1 MDSFDNKN
9 NINNE
14 NGIMGGKE
22 GFSEK
27 TDGREESAGFAGIQS
42 ESSENDHNI
51 NPADGG
57 FLYRDSSDPAVNGAS
72 DTPAGGFTSNTAAES
87 GFENAPN
94 PGPTV
99 NSFTPQ
105 KEITFMPGYGSHQ
118 DNQPVV
124 PVSLHDGKNPKGH
137 KHTQKTTNVTVG
149 MIVSIALVCAII
161 SSVCTSMAFMLAGK
175 TGIVTGDGN
184 DTSVTESYDSEDSAI
199 KQINIVES
207 SSDSLVEAIAEKVS
221 PSVVGIRTTFSV
233 NYFFYG
239 STDKSGEGSGVIYSS
254 DGYIVTNYHVISEAV
269 ENNGSIS
276 VFLPSDSQTAIDAK
290 VIGYDVSADL
300 AVVKIEKTGLTA
312 IEIGDSDE
320 VKVGNTAVAVG
331 NPGGLQFMGSVS
343 AGIISGLNR
352 TIQME
357 NTGEYVNL
365 IQTDAAINPG
375 NSGGALVNSNGF
387 LIGLNSAK
395 LASTEYEGMGF
406 AIPSNTVVSICK
418 RIIENVDE
426 PQSYLGLDISSY
438 YTSERLNMMGY
449 PSGVVVERVSEGSPA
464 ESAGLQ
470 RGDIITQFNNT
481 DITSL
486 AMYNSEKAK
495 YAPGETISLTV
506 YRQNKLYTVKITLG
520 TANS

>member
-1 MDSFDNKN
+1 M
-9 NINNE
+9 
-14 NGIMGGKE
+14 
-22 GFSEK
+22 
-27 TDGREESAGFAGIQS
+27 
-42 ESSENDHNI
+42 
-51 NPADGG
+51 
-57 FLYRDSSDPAVNGAS
+57 
-72 DTPAGGFTSNTAAES
+72 
-87 GFENAPN
+87 
-94 PGPTV
+94 
-99 NSFTPQ
+99 
-105 KEITFMPGYGSHQ
+105 
-118 DNQPVV
+118 
-124 PVSLHDGKNPKGH
+124 
-137 KHTQKTTNVTVG
+137 
-149 MIVSIALVCAII
+149 
-161 SSVCTSMAFMLAGK
+161 
-175 TGIVTGDGN
+175 
-184 DTSVTESYDSEDSAI
+184 
-199 KQINIVES
+199 
-207 SSDSLVEAIAEKVS
+207 
-221 PSVVGIRTTFSV
+221 
-233 NYFFYG
+233 
-239 STDKSGEGSGVIYSS
+239 
-254 DGYIVTNYHVISEAV
+254 TNYHVISEAV

>member
-9 NINNE
+9 NVNNE
-14 NGIMGGKE
+14 NDVIGGKE

-27 TDGREESAGFAGIQS
+27 ADGREEAAGFADIQS
-42 ESSENDHNI
+42 DSSKNDQNI
-51 NPADGG
+51 NSADGG
-57 FLYRDSSDPAVNGAS
+57 FLYRDSSEPPVSGAS
-72 DTPAGGFTSNTAAES
+72 DTPAGGFTSNTS
-87 GFENAPN
+87 GDFENAPT

-99 NSFTPQ
+99 NTFTPQ
-105 KEITFMPGYGSHQ
+105 KEITFMPGYGNHY

-124 PVSLHDGKNPKGH
+124 PVSLQDDKSSKKH
-137 KHTQKTTNVTVG
+137 KHTSKTTNVTVG

-161 SSVCTSMAFMLAGK
+161 SSVCTSMAFMLAGR
-175 TGIVTGDGN
+175 TGIATGDGN
-184 DTSVTESYDSEDSAI
+184 DTSVTESYDSEGSSV

-221 PSVVGIRTTFSV
+221 PSVVGIRTTVSV

-239 STDKSGEGSGVIYSS
+239 TTDKSGEGSGVIYSS

-426 PQSYLGLDISSY
+426 PQAYLGLDISSY

-486 AMYNSEKAK
+486 AMYNSEKSK